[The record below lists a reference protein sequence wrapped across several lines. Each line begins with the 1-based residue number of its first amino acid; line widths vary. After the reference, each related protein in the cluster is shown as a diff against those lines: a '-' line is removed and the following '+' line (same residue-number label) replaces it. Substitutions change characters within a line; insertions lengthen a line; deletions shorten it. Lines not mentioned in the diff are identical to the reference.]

1 MLLIAW
7 AAAEPGNEK
16 AVNRRLELLVRLG
29 RSSEALEFHR
39 DHAAVI
45 VDSEHTRR
53 LCKMV

>member
-1 MLLIAW
+1 MLLIVL

-16 AVNRRLELLVRLG
+16 AVHRRLELLVRLG

-39 DHAAVI
+39 DHAAII